1 MFYFASTSDRTRA
14 EHVTTDLLLSK
25 APNVDLSCY
34 SGVVTKTVLFCR
46 LVLKKSLCVKKAQ
59 QRRKIYKSHMF
70 MSISS
75 LNEVPSAQNKV
86 SVSGFA
92 EISTLGPA
100 AV

>member
-1 MFYFASTSDRTRA
+1 
-14 EHVTTDLLLSK
+14 
-25 APNVDLSCY
+25 
-34 SGVVTKTVLFCR
+34 
-46 LVLKKSLCVKKAQ
+46 
-59 QRRKIYKSHMF
+59 

-100 AV
+100 AVWA